1 MRSPEFRP
9 FPTGVGAQRR
19 PGSSH
24 LPFIDV
30 SHPYIRHMGI
40 EIRVFRI
47 FAAAALMAL
56 FAAQAQATEAGWAL
70 LRDGEHVV
78 LLRHA
83 MAPGAADPANFDI
96 EKCSTQR
103 NLSDRGK
110 QQARKIGALFAARAA
125 PTEKVLTS
133 PYCRTNET
141 ARLAFGEAEDFAQLD
156 PPAADEGQRKEQ
168 LAAVIKEIRDYSG
181 SGNLIMVTHLETIQ
195 ALTGQPAREGEAVIV
210 APQDDG
216 LRVLGRIIFN

>member
-1 MRSPEFRP
+1 MLRLI
-9 FPTGVGAQRR
+9 VAV
-19 PGSSH
+19 
-24 LPFIDV
+24 L
-30 SHPYIRHMGI
+30 MLA
-40 EIRVFRI
+40 
-47 FAAAALMAL
+47 FAAEAR
-56 FAAQAQATEAGWAL
+56 ATEAGWAL

-125 PTEKVLTS
+125 PTERVLAS
-133 PYCRTNET
+133 RYCRTKET
-141 ARLAFGEAEDFAQLD
+141 ARLAFGSAEDFAPLD
-156 PPAADEGQRKEQ
+156 PPPADEKARKEQ
-168 LAAVIKEIRDYSG
+168 IDAILKEVRNYSG
-181 SGNLIMVTHLETIQ
+181 SGNLVLVTHLETIQ

-210 APQDDG
+210 RPEDDG